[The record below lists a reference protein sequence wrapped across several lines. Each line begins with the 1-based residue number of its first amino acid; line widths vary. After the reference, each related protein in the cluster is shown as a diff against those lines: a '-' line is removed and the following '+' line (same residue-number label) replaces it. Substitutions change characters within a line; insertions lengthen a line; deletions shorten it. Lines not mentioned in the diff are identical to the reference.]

1 MVKKF
6 KNIIILKSIFLRS
19 YKDVIYRSY
28 VVNQLQL
35 KKSNIENSI
44 KKHQTE
50 LKVLQDT
57 IDNINDGMFNFC
69 MNINLQNPQ
78 KHSAIQF

>member
-19 YKDVIYRSY
+19 YKDVRYRSY

>member
-57 IDNINDGMFNFC
+57 IDNIDDGMFNFC